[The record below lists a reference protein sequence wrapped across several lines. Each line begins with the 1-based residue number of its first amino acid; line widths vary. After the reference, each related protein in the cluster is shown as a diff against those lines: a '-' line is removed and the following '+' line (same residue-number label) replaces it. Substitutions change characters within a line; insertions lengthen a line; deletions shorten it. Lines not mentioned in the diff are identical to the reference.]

1 MLIYFLFKIFMR
13 VDTSSPDFQE
23 AIKCARTQWLKQL
36 LDEFLP
42 QLIPLTNSARDRSKA
57 KLFDALIKD
66 KFVERGLTSPSQ
78 QKNRITDVRN
88 AIKVFDPQHP
98 VLSVV
103 GLSSDEW
110 IAINSQA
117 ASHTHHRSTQFLD
130 NPNAIAQT
138 ALDLLQSHTWSD
150 IAAGLTVVTGRRISE
165 VLQTASFQLVSQYS
179 VLFVGAAKRRHESVP
194 LEFEIPTLVEAPLV
208 LDAISRLRSLLD
220 TQELTNRQINDQY
233 EPIVARACDRHFRDL
248 VPTRDGQN
256 NLYSHLFRAVYA
268 TIATHWFCPTS
279 VSDLEFR
286 AYIQGH
292 FKILDEKNPTK
303 QTDMASSRH
312 YWDYK
317 ISDGHGNVDG
327 RLGIRLDEDGVEILK
342 AFAPQPQKTSS
353 SENLGRIVK
362 ITVSQHDR
370 SALAHIQDRFG
381 LETRANANHYVL
393 NLAQSLIDAADR
405 LHLSPEA
412 LLERLDSFEESSVST
427 PPEAATGIKENQEPV
442 SATESEETVTQS
454 ESQVLST
461 PILFEKMDRQLNQM
475 SQQQQ
480 SLDHLTHAIGE
491 LVRVFSHSLSSI
503 SPPQVPQQPAKS
515 SPLSQSALI
524 QPHKPKQ
531 KPQKAPPKP
540 QSEVSPRK
548 LHSMQVRQKVNQ
560 YIDAIMAFNDT
571 LDRPH
576 GEKWAISVAGLKRLA
591 GCGQHPV
598 YAVYNARKSEIDAH
612 HHKHQLSSTHNK
624 KDQSFPPLE
633 SVISL

>member
-1 MLIYFLFKIFMR
+1 MF
-13 VDTSSPDFQE
+13 DTSSPQFQD

-117 ASHTHHRSTQFLD
+117 ASHTHHRSTQFLAHPD
-130 NPNAIAQT
+130 EITQT

-150 IAAGLTVVTGRRISE
+150 IAAGLAVITGRRVSE
-165 VLQTASFQLVSQYS
+165 VLQTASFELVSQFS
-179 VLFVGAAKRRHESVP
+179 VMFVGAAKRRHESVP
-194 LEFEIPTLVEAPLV
+194 LEFEIPTLVEAPFV

-220 TQELTNRQINDQY
+220 TQDLTNRQINDKY
-233 EPIVARACDRHFRDL
+233 EPIVARTCDRHFRDL
-248 VPTRDGQN
+248 VPTRDGKN

-353 SENLGRIVK
+353 SKNLGRIVK
-362 ITVSQHDR
+362 ITVTQRDR
-370 SALAHIQDRFG
+370 SALAHIQERFG
-381 LETRANANHYVL
+381 LQTRANANHYVL
-393 NLAQSLIDAADR
+393 NLAQSLIDNADR
-405 LHLSPEA
+405 LNLSPEA
-412 LLERLDSFEESSVST
+412 LLERLDSFEESSSSVSAS
-427 PPEAATGIKENQEPV
+427 EATTDMEENQEPV
-442 SATESEETVTQS
+442 FATEDREPVTESESKVSHTQ
-454 ESQVLST
+454 
-461 PILFEKMDRQLNQM
+461 ILFEKMDQQLNQM

-491 LVRVFSHSLSSI
+491 LVHVFDHSLSSI
-503 SPPQVPQQPAKS
+503 SPPKVPPQPANS
-515 SPLSQSALI
+515 SPLSKSTLVQSS
-524 QPHKPKQ
+524 KPTQ
-531 KPQKAPPKP
+531 KTQKTPPKP

-548 LHSMQVRQKVNQ
+548 SHSMQVRQKVNQ

-576 GEKWAISVAGLKRLA
+576 GEKWSISVAGLKRLA

-612 HHKHQLSSTHNK
+612 HQKHQLSSTHNK
-624 KDQSFPPLE
+624 KDKSFPPIE

>member
-1 MLIYFLFKIFMR
+1 M
-13 VDTSSPDFQE
+13 
-23 AIKCARTQWLKQL
+23 
-36 LDEFLP
+36 
-42 QLIPLTNSARDRSKA
+42 
-57 KLFDALIKD
+57 
-66 KFVERGLTSPSQ
+66 
-78 QKNRITDVRN
+78 
-88 AIKVFDPQHP
+88 
-98 VLSVV
+98 
-103 GLSSDEW
+103 
-110 IAINSQA
+110 
-117 ASHTHHRSTQFLD
+117 
-130 NPNAIAQT
+130 
-138 ALDLLQSHTWSD
+138 
-150 IAAGLTVVTGRRISE
+150 
-165 VLQTASFQLVSQYS
+165 
-179 VLFVGAAKRRHESVP
+179 
-194 LEFEIPTLVEAPLV
+194 EFEIPTLVEAPLV

-220 TQELTNRQINDQY
+220 TQGLTNRQINDKY
-233 EPIVARACDRHFRDL
+233 EPIVSRACDRHFRDL
-248 VPTRDGQN
+248 VPTRDGKN

-342 AFAPQPQKTSS
+342 AFAPQPQKTTTT
-353 SENLGRIVK
+353 ENLGRLVK
-362 ITVSQHDR
+362 ITVNQRDR
-370 SALAHIQDRFG
+370 SALAHIQERFG

-393 NLAQSLIDAADR
+393 NLAQSLIDAAER
-405 LHLSPEA
+405 LNLSPEV
-412 LLERLDSFEESSVST
+412 LSERLDAFEESSSSVSASET
-427 PPEAATGIKENQEPV
+427 ATDMEENQENLF
-442 SATESEETVTQS
+442 ATEGEETVTQS
-454 ESQVLST
+454 ELQVLST

-475 SQQQQ
+475 SQQQL
-480 SLDHLTHAIGE
+480 SLDNLTHAIGE

-524 QPHKPKQ
+524 QSSKPTQ
-531 KPQKAPPKP
+531 QPQKAPPKP
-540 QSEVSPRK
+540 QSEISSRK
-548 LHSMQVRQKVNQ
+548 SHSMQVRQKVNQ

-612 HHKHQLSSTHNK
+612 HHKHQLSSNHNK
-624 KDQSFPPLE
+624 KDNSFPPLE